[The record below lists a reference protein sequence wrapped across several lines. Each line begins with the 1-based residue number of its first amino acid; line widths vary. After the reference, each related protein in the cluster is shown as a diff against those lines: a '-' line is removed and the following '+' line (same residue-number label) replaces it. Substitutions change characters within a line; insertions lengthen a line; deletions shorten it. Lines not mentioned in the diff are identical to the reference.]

1 MNRFK
6 TIAFAA
12 ISSVALAACGGGS
25 SGASRDAAWA
35 VGSSTLYPFA
45 AAVAEEKSFG
55 IKPSNSVA
63 NQVAQGVEG

>member
-1 MNRFK
+1 MTRFK

-25 SGASRDAAWA
+25 SGSSRDAAWA

-45 AAVAEEKSFG
+45 AAVAEE
-55 IKPSNSVA
+55 VA
-63 NQVAQGVEG
+63 KAKK